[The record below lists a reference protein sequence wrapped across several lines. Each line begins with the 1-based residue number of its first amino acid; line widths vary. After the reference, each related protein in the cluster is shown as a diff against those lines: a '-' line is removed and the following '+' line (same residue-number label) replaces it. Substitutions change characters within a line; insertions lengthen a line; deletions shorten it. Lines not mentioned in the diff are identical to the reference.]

1 MNYPRKGHPRL
12 VAISRSPAYSPL
24 QHQANDSAILDAA
37 VRELEAL
44 GWSARRVT
52 EHAVAAGSLP
62 EADLYLNMCQ
72 GPAASQVLVAHEAMG
87 VRFFNRPSSVLACH
101 RHRLVPA
108 LRGSG
113 LSFPATVL
121 LRTDEPLG
129 AAERAD
135 LRLLGGGPLWL
146 KRGGVHAE
154 RPEDVV
160 ALEGVADL
168 PRGLAEF
175 AARGI
180 GLAAVQVHVPGP
192 VVKFY
197 AVADGTPLSRVSRR
211 RPARRSPPPTW
222 TSPRFARWRS
232 GPRGSCSSTSS
243 AAMWSSTRT
252 GAPFSSTSTTGPAS
266 PRFGTGPPA
275 RSRVTSSGPAAS
287 SAGMTDV
294 AAHTAA
300 PGPPV
305 GGHLRRRSADSSRRA
320 PSRSRCSA
328 ASPSTAARARSSTTW
343 TATATSTCSPASAWR
358 ASATPTRGTSPRCS
372 DQVARIHVGSFTT
385 EHRAA
390 LVKLLAELAPGD
402 LNRTQLYSQ
411 RRRGGGGRA
420 PAGEVDHRQAAR

>member
-1 MNYPRKGHPRL
+1 MNYPRTRHPRL

-24 QHQANDSAILDAA
+24 QHEANDSAILDAT

-62 EADLYLNMCQ
+62 DADLYLNMCQ

-113 LSFPATVL
+113 LAFPATVL

-160 ALEGVADL
+160 VLDSVAEL

-197 AVADGTPLSRVSRR
+197 AVADGTLFHAYLAHSGAPVTSADVDIPALRALAFRAAGRLQLDIFGGDVIIDPDR
-211 RPARRSPPPTW
+211 RPVLIDLNDWPS
-222 TSPRFARWRS
+222 FAPIRDW
-232 GPRGSCSSTSS
+232 
-243 AAMWSSTRT
+243 
-252 GAPFSSTSTTGPAS
+252 
-266 PRFGTGPPA
+266 
-275 RSRVTSSGPAAS
+275 
-287 SAGMTDV
+287 
-294 AAHTAA
+294 
-300 PGPPV
+300 
-305 GGHLRRRSADSSRRA
+305 
-320 PSRSRCSA
+320 
-328 ASPSTAARARSSTTW
+328 AARAI
-343 TATATSTCSPASAWR
+343 A
-358 ASATPTRGTSPRCS
+358 G
-372 DQVARIHVGSFTT
+372 HV
-385 EHRAA
+385 H
-390 LVKLLAELAPGD
+390 
-402 LNRTQLYSQ
+402 
-411 RRRGGGGRA
+411 
-420 PAGEVDHRQAAR
+420 AARPRGVLA